1 MLSCG
6 KKRVLNCNWL
16 SKLNKQ
22 KLSTIKSYKPSSNDI
37 ETHPCQQARK
47 DQEKKKVS
55 LQLNAAVQIWWFKAK
70 SAGFFFSKFKQQ
82 QDLCKT
88 HKLQYSTVNLRSQIT
103 EGVDIRRFFW
113 FLLLIEW
120 FFQFLRFYILK
131 TIEILT
137 IACIDNFIS
146 KSKIRF
152 LRMSNSFCCTHCS
165 LTSALSKVNVHN
177 KISEGTLLESTTPEL
192 R

>member
-1 MLSCG
+1 MISKLTHANKQEKIR
-6 KKRVLNCNWL
+6 KKR
-16 SKLNKQ
+16 
-22 KLSTIKSYKPSSNDI
+22 
-37 ETHPCQQARK
+37 
-47 DQEKKKVS
+47 KKVG

-70 SAGFFFSKFKQQ
+70 SAVVFFSKFKQQ

-88 HKLQYSTVNLRSQIT
+88 HKLQYSTVNLRSQIA
-103 EGVDIRRFFW
+103 EGVDIRRIFW
-113 FLLLIEW
+113 FPLLIEW
-120 FFQFLRFYILK
+120 FLQFLRFYILK

-137 IACIDNFIS
+137 IACIDNFIN

-165 LTSALSKVNVHN
+165 LTSALSKVNVPN
-177 KISEGTLLESTTPEL
+177 KTSEGTLLESTTPEL

>member
-1 MLSCG
+1 MPTS
-6 KKRVLNCNWL
+6 KKR
-16 SKLNKQ
+16 SGK
-22 KLSTIKSYKPSSNDI
+22 
-37 ETHPCQQARK
+37 R
-47 DQEKKKVS
+47 KKVG

-70 SAGFFFSKFKQQ
+70 SAVFFSKFKQQ

-103 EGVDIRRFFW
+103 EGVDIRRIFW
-113 FLLLIEW
+113 FTFSNW
-120 FFQFLRFYILK
+120 GFFPFLRFYILK
-131 TIEILT
+131 TIEIPT
-137 IACIDNFIS
+137 IACIDNFINR
-146 KSKIRF
+146 SKIRF

-177 KISEGTLLESTTPEL
+177 KTSEGTLLESTTPEL

>member
-1 MLSCG
+1 MPTSKKRSG
-6 KKRVLNCNWL
+6 KKRKWVCSWML
-16 SKLNKQ
+16 Q
-22 KLSTIKSYKPSSNDI
+22 YKYGGLR
-37 ETHPCQQARK
+37 Q
-47 DQEKKKVS
+47 S
-55 LQLNAAVQIWWFKAK
+55 LLV
-70 SAGFFFSKFKQQ
+70 FFSKFKQQ

-103 EGVDIRRFFW
+103 EGVDIRRIFW
-113 FLLLIEW
+113 FPLLIEW

-137 IACIDNFIS
+137 IACIDNFIN
-146 KSKIRF
+146 KSKIHF

-177 KISEGTLLESTTPEL
+177 KTSEGILLESTTPEL